1 MYLTGLSLLERYL
14 FIVTKCLYSCTNVSG
29 GSSQNWTKLMNASN
43 MALPTS
49 GSWSVGRRNSNDSA
63 SQSSAVL
70 DPTSPGKYMAV
81 NM

>member
-1 MYLTGLSLLERYL
+1 
-14 FIVTKCLYSCTNVSG
+14 
-29 GSSQNWTKLMNASN
+29 MNASN

-81 NM
+81 SM